1 MGMLEEQVL
10 PVLLPFAMA
19 GVEGFTCDHDAP
31 DAGGSQLLQHR
42 LRLLLQA
49 ILHHQEAQEHQLRL
63 CLLSWGK
70 DRNTGAAVL
79 SWKQAWLRSEM
90 QLAQVQCST
99 STSVSAASAKP
110 QVPCLAVPWKEQ
122 PSQGAGREGAEI
134 CRTRL
139 AETCRLQHSA
149 WLSITVPIHGHTEA
163 QLPAFIAL

>member
-1 MGMLEEQVL
+1 M
-10 PVLLPFAMA
+10 LLPFAMA
-19 GVEGFTCDHDAP
+19 GVGGFTCDHDTP

-79 SWKQAWLRSEM
+79 SWKQAWLCSEM